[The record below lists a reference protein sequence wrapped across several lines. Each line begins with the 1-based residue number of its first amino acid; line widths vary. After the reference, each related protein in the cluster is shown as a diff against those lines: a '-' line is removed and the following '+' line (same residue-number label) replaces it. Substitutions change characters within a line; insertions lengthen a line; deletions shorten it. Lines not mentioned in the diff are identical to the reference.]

1 MIFKNEKMKKIL
13 LIILLCFLTINI
25 QGQSKK
31 ESFLETIEGSY
42 DRAPNTANLAKYL
55 NKLKGDIK
63 NISKSF
69 KSLGWAISN
78 NKRSNK
84 KNHAQA
90 IKNKT
95 EVLMRNC
102 LLSYKYAEN
111 ITTKL
116 KISSEQ
122 KQKMFSLKTEIS
134 YLYKSAESLVKTCD
148 FLINKPGKLTPKK
161 FNSMVDSYQFV
172 KRYNK
177 LMDKTEVLLYV
188 AYVES
193 NQ

>member
-1 MIFKNEKMKKIL
+1 MKKTL

-31 ESFLETIEGSY
+31 ESILETIEGSY

-69 KSLGWAISN
+69 KSLRWAVSN
-78 NKRSNK
+78 NNRSNK
-84 KNHAQA
+84 KKHAQA

-95 EVLMRNC
+95 EVLTRNC

-122 KQKMFSLKTEIS
+122 KQKIRSLKTEIS
-134 YLYKSAESLVKTCD
+134 YLYKSGESLGKTCD

-161 FNSMVDSYQFV
+161 FNSMVDSYQLG
-172 KRYNK
+172 KEYNR
-177 LMDKTEVLLYV
+177 LMKKTKVLLEI
-188 AYVES
+188 AITES
-193 NQ
+193 YQ

>member
-1 MIFKNEKMKKIL
+1 MKKTL

-69 KSLGWAISN
+69 KSLRWAVSN

-84 KNHAQA
+84 KKHAQA

-122 KQKMFSLKTEIS
+122 KQKMRSLKTRIS
-134 YLYKSAESLVKTCD
+134 YLYKSAESLGETCD

-161 FNSMVDSYQFV
+161 YNSMIDSYQLG
-172 KRYNK
+172 KDYNR
-177 LMDKTEVLLYV
+177 LMDKIEVLLYV
-188 AYVES
+188 AYAES

>member
-1 MIFKNEKMKKIL
+1 MIKSL
-13 LIILLCFLTINI
+13 LIVLLCFLTINS
-25 QGQSKK
+25 QSQSKK
-31 ESFLETIEGSY
+31 ESILETIEGSY

-69 KSLGWAISN
+69 KSLRWAVSN
-78 NKRSNK
+78 NNRSNK
-84 KNHAQA
+84 KKHAQA

-95 EVLMRNC
+95 EVLMSNC

-134 YLYKSAESLVKTCD
+134 YLYKSGKSLGKTCD

-161 FNSMVDSYQFV
+161 FNSMVDSYQLG
-172 KRYNK
+172 KEYNR
-177 LMDKTEVLLYV
+177 LMKKTKVLLKI
-188 AYVES
+188 AITES
-193 NQ
+193 YQ

>member
-1 MIFKNEKMKKIL
+1 MKKTL

-31 ESFLETIEGSY
+31 ESILETIEGSY

-55 NKLKGDIK
+55 NKSKGDIK

-69 KSLGWAISN
+69 KSLRWAVSN
-78 NKRSNK
+78 NNRSNK
-84 KNHAQA
+84 KKHAQA

-95 EVLMRNC
+95 EVLMHNC

-134 YLYKSAESLVKTCD
+134 YLYKSGESLGKTCD

-161 FNSMVDSYQFV
+161 FNSMVDSYQLG
-172 KRYNK
+172 KEYNR
-177 LMDKTEVLLYV
+177 LMKKTKVLLKI
-188 AYVES
+188 AITES
-193 NQ
+193 YQ

>member
-1 MIFKNEKMKKIL
+1 MKKTL
-13 LIILLCFLTINI
+13 LITLLCFLTINI

-31 ESFLETIEGSY
+31 ESFLEILERSY
-42 DRAPNTANLAKYL
+42 DQAPNSANLAKYL
-55 NKLKGDIK
+55 NKLKGDIN

-69 KSLGWAISN
+69 KSLKWAISN
-78 NKRSNK
+78 NKRSWK
-84 KNHAQA
+84 KKHAQA

-111 ITTKL
+111 ITSKL

-134 YLYKSAESLVKTCD
+134 YLYKSGESLVITCD
-148 FLINKPGKLTPKK
+148 FLIKKPGKLTRKK
-161 FNSMVDSYQFV
+161 FNSMVDSYQLG
-172 KRYNK
+172 KEYNR
-177 LMDKTEVLLYV
+177 LMKKTKVLLKV
-188 AYVES
+188 AIVES

>member
-1 MIFKNEKMKKIL
+1 MKKTL

-31 ESFLETIEGSY
+31 ESILETIEGSY

-55 NKLKGDIK
+55 NKLKSDIK

-69 KSLGWAISN
+69 KSLRWAVSN
-78 NKRSNK
+78 NNRSNK
-84 KNHAQA
+84 KKHTQA

-95 EVLMRNC
+95 EVLTRNC

-122 KQKMFSLKTEIS
+122 KQKIRSLKTEIS
-134 YLYKSAESLVKTCD
+134 YLYKSGESLGKTCD
-148 FLINKPGKLTPKK
+148 FLIKKPGKLTPKK
-161 FNSMVDSYQFV
+161 FNSMVDSYQLG
-172 KRYNK
+172 KEYNR
-177 LMDKTEVLLYV
+177 LMKKTKVLLRI
-188 AYVES
+188 AITES
-193 NQ
+193 YQ

>member
-1 MIFKNEKMKKIL
+1 MKKTL

-31 ESFLETIEGSY
+31 ESILETIEGSY

-55 NKLKGDIK
+55 NKLKSDIK

-69 KSLGWAISN
+69 KSLRWAVSN
-78 NKRSNK
+78 NNRSNK
-84 KNHAQA
+84 KKHTQA

-95 EVLMRNC
+95 EVLTRNC

-116 KISSEQ
+116 KISSAQ
-122 KQKMFSLKTEIS
+122 KQKMFLSGRGFSYKTIEHALNE
-134 YLYKSAESLVKTCD
+134 YW
-148 FLINKPGKLTPKK
+148 KK
-161 FNSMVDSYQFV
+161 
-172 KRYNK
+172 
-177 LMDKTEVLLYV
+177 
-188 AYVES
+188 
-193 NQ
+193 

>member
-1 MIFKNEKMKKIL
+1 MKKTL
-13 LIILLCFLTINI
+13 LIIMLCFLTINI

-42 DRAPNTANLAKYL
+42 DRAPNTASFSKYL

-63 NISKSF
+63 NINKSF
-69 KSLGWAISN
+69 KSLRWAIIN
-78 NKRSNK
+78 NNRSNK
-84 KNHAQA
+84 KKHAQA

-134 YLYKSAESLVKTCD
+134 YLYKSAESLGKTCD
-148 FLINKPGKLTPKK
+148 FLINKPGKLTNNK
-161 FNSMVDSYQFV
+161 FNSMVESY
-172 KRYNK
+172 KLGKEYNS

-188 AYVES
+188 AYAES

>member
-1 MIFKNEKMKKIL
+1 MKKTL
-13 LIILLCFLTINI
+13 LIIMLCFLTINI

-31 ESFLETIEGSY
+31 ESILETIEGSY

-55 NKLKGDIK
+55 NKLKSDIK

-69 KSLGWAISN
+69 KTLRWAVSN
-78 NKRSNK
+78 NNRSNK
-84 KNHAQA
+84 KKHAQA

-95 EVLMRNC
+95 EVLTRNC

-116 KISSEQ
+116 KISSVQ

-134 YLYKSAESLVKTCD
+134 YLYKSAESLGKTCD
-148 FLINKPGKLTPKK
+148 FLINKPGKLTNNK
-161 FNSMVDSYQFV
+161 FNSMVESY
-172 KRYNK
+172 KLGKEYNS

-188 AYVES
+188 AYAES